1 MSTPTTMP
9 IEVESAEQDRAGS
22 AEPHPSDR
30 SQRALDWLNFFVAD
44 VETGFGPF
52 ISVYLSANGWAQ
64 GQIGLML
71 TAGSVCGI
79 ASQLP
84 GGAIVDG
91 VRSKRAVVAVAL
103 ALIAVGG
110 VVLFLS
116 HAFWLVLLAQVVH
129 GLTAGLITPAKAAIG
144 LGLVGH
150 KGLGRRLGRNHRY
163 DSFGNAGTA
172 GIMGALGHFVA
183 KRASFLFAAGLCLPA
198 LWMLFRIDGAEIDY
212 ARARAA
218 ASGAGPRKPARYR
231 NLLKNRRLLIF
242 AGALI
247 LFQVAN
253 ASAIPLVAERLARH
267 DEGESELVLAGL
279 VIVPQVLTAFLAPWV
294 AVWADRWGRKPLLL
308 AAFATLALRVLLFTV
323 APGPLWLLPLQA
335 LSGIDATVIGILSP
349 LIIADVTAGSGRY
362 NLAQGAVGMATGIGA
377 ALSTT
382 AVGYIAQ
389 WFGFTTGL
397 LVLAGVAA
405 SASAYVLG
413 LFRESRPANVARD

>member
-1 MSTPTTMP
+1 MPTSTTMP
-9 IEVESAEQDRAGS
+9 ADPKAPGQEPPTAG
-22 AEPHPSDR
+22 PHPSDR

-52 ISVYLSANGWAQ
+52 ISVYLAANGWGQ
-64 GQIGLML
+64 GEIGLML

-91 VRSKRAVVAVAL
+91 VRSKRAVVAAAL
-103 ALIAVGG
+103 VLIAAGG
-110 VVLFLS
+110 LILFLS

-150 KGLGRRLGRNHRY
+150 KGLSRRLGRNHRY
-163 DSFGNAGTA
+163 DSFGNGGTA
-172 GIMGALGHFVA
+172 AIMGVLGHYVA
-183 KRASFLFAAGLCLPA
+183 KRASFLFAAVLCLPA
-198 LWMLFRIDGAEIDY
+198 MWALRRIDPSEIDY

-218 ASGAGPRKPARYR
+218 APDADPHKPARYR
-231 NLLKNRRLLIF
+231 DLLKNRQLLIF

-247 LFQVAN
+247 LFQIAN

-267 DEGESELVLAGL
+267 DQAESELLLAGL
-279 VIVPQVLTAFLAPWV
+279 VIVPQVLTAFLAPW
-294 AVWADRWGRKPLLL
+294 AAQWADRWGRKPLLL
-308 AAFATLALRVLLFTV
+308 VALAALVLRVLLFTV

-377 ALSTT
+377 AISTT
-382 AVGYIAQ
+382 AVGFIAQ
-389 WFGFTTGL
+389 WYGFTAGL
-397 LVLAGVAA
+397 LVLAAVATA
-405 SASAYVLG
+405 AFVYVLG
-413 LFRESRPANVARD
+413 LFRESRPAGVAGD